1 MGINTRDSTVFWFCK
16 VSTQQVLRAYYSSIY
31 CELVGI
37 NASIMVER
45 QFLKLEAFKVM
56 MVTDGANCHLV
67 FSEKEGKFIPQNLN

>member
-1 MGINTRDSTVFWFCK
+1 MLVNTRDFTVFWFCK
-16 VSTQQVLRAYYSSIY
+16 VSRQQALRAYCSDIY
-31 CELVGI
+31 HVLVGI